1 MSSTPLMPRGQADR
15 ELKALTDALDAWR
28 RVCHQR
34 HCWKNPQS
42 VGGTVAFMAQCKRHL
57 VLCVEMREYFRNGV
71 TISHDAACT
80 EVLEV
85 LGYVSRK

>member
-1 MSSTPLMPRGQADR
+1 MSTPLMPRAQADR

-34 HCWKNPQS
+34 YCWRNPS
-42 VGGTVAFMAQCKRHL
+42 NAGGTFGFMQQCKAHL
-57 VLCVEMREYFRNGV
+57 QLCVEMREYFRSGV
-71 TISHDAACT
+71 IISPEAACM

-85 LGYVSRK
+85 LGSLTHK